1 MGAGRP
7 GLGELERLAVR
18 SCWERVKDVFLEGSN
33 LDGMPDDTMAR
44 KTRKQVLR
52 TLGQINRGQRGSVPI
67 DLEGCVSSLTQISA
81 TSFCQLMVCLIIHT
95 ITRHREIMR
104 A

>member
-33 LDGMPDDTMAR
+33 LDGMPDDTIWLAR
-44 KTRKQVLR
+44 HE
-52 TLGQINRGQRGSVPI
+52 NRSSGHWDRSIEGSGARSQSIWKAVCHP
-67 DLEGCVSSLTQISA
+67 LPKYRLPAFVS
-81 TSFCQLMVCLIIHT
+81 
-95 ITRHREIMR
+95 
-104 A
+104 